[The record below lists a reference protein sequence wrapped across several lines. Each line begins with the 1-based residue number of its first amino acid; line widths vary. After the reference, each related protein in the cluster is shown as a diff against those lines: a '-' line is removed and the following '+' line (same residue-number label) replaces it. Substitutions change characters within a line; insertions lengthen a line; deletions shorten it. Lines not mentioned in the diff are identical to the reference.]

1 MFKYK
6 VFLLTVLSPVMLI
19 LYLSSYVLINDPFVA
34 SEYREFT
41 AEKNLIVRT
50 RADEYPFFS
59 DERYAATDNCG
70 AQIVTTDYPPRTV
83 REKQHTYTFNGY
95 MFKLLK

>member
-6 VFLLTVLSPVMLI
+6 VLLLTVLSPIMLI
-19 LYLSSYVLINDPFVA
+19 LLLHLNIVELQL
-34 SEYREFT
+34 
-41 AEKNLIVRT
+41 KNLIVRT

-70 AQIVTTDYPPRTV
+70 AQIVTTDYPPRTI